1 MRLNWAIIWK
11 IVKLNN
17 SVIVILIN
25 NQYYLY
31 DYLHH
36 SLDNLASVFVV
47 VNFCNLTN
55 VVDFYTFKC

>member
-1 MRLNWAIIWK
+1 M
-11 IVKLNN
+11 KLNN
-17 SVIVILIN
+17 SIIAILIN

-31 DYLHH
+31 NYLQH
-36 SLDNLASVFVV
+36 SLDNLASVLVV

>member
-1 MRLNWAIIWK
+1 M
-11 IVKLNN
+11 KLNN
-17 SVIVILIN
+17 SIIAILIN

-31 DYLHH
+31 NYLQHF
-36 SLDNLASVFVV
+36 LDNLAFVLVV

>member
-17 SVIVILIN
+17 SIIVILIN